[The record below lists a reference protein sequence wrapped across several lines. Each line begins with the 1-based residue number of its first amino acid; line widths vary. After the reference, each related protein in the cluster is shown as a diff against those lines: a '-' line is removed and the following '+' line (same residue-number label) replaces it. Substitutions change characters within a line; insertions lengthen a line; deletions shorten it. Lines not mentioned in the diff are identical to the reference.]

1 MEGKAETMKICVCD
15 IGGTNFRMAVF
26 ENGRISNIIKRPTP
40 NFYKYSVN
48 EIFERLVS
56 GISDDFKLLC
66 GVAGEMNHLSLCFP
80 GPTDKNGNALGSSV
94 IFGVEL
100 ESPFPL
106 KKLLEERLHGVTVS
120 VTNDITAASYRYM
133 EKYDSF
139 CLITVSSGIGNK
151 VVIDR
156 RVIIDDKGRTGEI
169 GHIEYPLKDFEIE
182 CTCGMGVNHVG
193 MISSG
198 RGVEDMARRFCVKE
212 PLSELYKES
221 CLAKEFKANY
231 NEITAEAVAKAADSG
246 DEYARAVIDFC
257 TIPLADV
264 ICTLGIAMDIPC
276 FVIMGGFALNC
287 DYYIDSLRRNAVKK
301 GIYNFSPEDIEGMIV
316 LGEKDDDHGLIGSGL
331 MMEKYVINS

>member
-1 MEGKAETMKICVCD
+1 MKICVCD

-26 ENGRISNIIKRPTP
+26 ENGKISNIIKRPTP

-56 GISDDFKLLC
+56 GIAEDFRYLC
-66 GVAGEMNHLSLCFP
+66 GVAGEMNCLSLCFP

-94 IFGVEL
+94 IFGDEL
-100 ESPFPL
+100 ESPLPL

-151 VVIDR
+151 VCIDR
-156 RVIIDDKGRTGEI
+156 RVIIDDRGRTGEI
-169 GHIEYPLKDFEIE
+169 GHIEYPINGFEIE
-182 CTCGMGVNHVG
+182 CTCGTGINHVG

-198 RGVEDMARRFCVKE
+198 RGVEDMARRLAVKE
-212 PLSELYKES
+212 KFGVLYEKSVLKEIFNGS
-221 CLAKEFKANY
+221 YAD
-231 NEITAEAVAKAADSG
+231 ITAEEVAKAADSG

-257 TIPLADV
+257 TVPLADV
-264 ICTLGIAMDIPC
+264 ICTLGIAMDIPH
-276 FVIMGGFALNC
+276 FVIIGGFALNC
-287 DYYIDSLRRNAVKK
+287 GYYIESLRRNAVEK

-316 LGEKDDDHGLIGSGL
+316 LGEKDDDHGLIGSGI
-331 MMEKYVINS
+331 MMEEYFRNA